1 MSFASGQEVAPERH
15 PAKDDL
21 ALIQAETKAEASRM
35 QPSAVRKKRQ
45 ARNHAKNVNDDL
57 IHGALAARI
66 PELNNS
72 GILLRALCACL
83 PALTLVADEGK
94 ILRGACAERSRSAQ
108 NGSLPRAIWPLFRPK
123 RTPKEVTCTP
133 CRPISLPAARANIRL
148 RTTIVSD
155 RRSQER

>member
-35 QPSAVRKKRQ
+35 QPSAVRKERQ

-72 GILLRALCACL
+72 GILLRALCACSS
-83 PALTLVADEGK
+83 ALTLVADEGK
-94 ILRGACAERSRSAQ
+94 ILRGGCAERSRSAQ
-108 NGSLPRAIWPLFRPK
+108 NGSLPRAICRYSGRNQGRSKSHAAK
-123 RTPKEVTCTP
+123 RCPQ
-133 CRPISLPAARANIRL
+133 AAPGTQPREEPE
-148 RTTIVSD
+148 
-155 RRSQER
+155 RRSHTRSACR